1 LQKENNYMLFTSFN
15 EDLIFEDKIKT
26 KVILETSFS
35 KEIRILLKAGQV
47 MKQHQTK
54 FPIVVHLLKGEIDFG
69 VENTVHRIK
78 EGDVLTLEA
87 NVPHDLSA
95 IEDSVVRLTLSKSDD
110 VARVEKVI
118 EESDQ

>member
-1 LQKENNYMLFTSFN
+1 MLLTSFQ
-15 EDLIFEDKIKT
+15 EGLLFGDKIKT
-26 KVILETSFS
+26 KVILETAFS

-54 FPIVVHLLKGEIDFG
+54 FPIVVHLLQGEIAFG

-78 EGDVLTLEA
+78 EGDILTLEA

-95 IEDSVVRLTLSKSDD
+95 IQDSVVRLTLSKSDD

-118 EESDQ
+118 EASE

>member
-1 LQKENNYMLFTSFN
+1 MLLTSFQ
-15 EDLIFEDKIKT
+15 EDLIFGDKVKT
-26 KVILETSFS
+26 KVILETAFS

-78 EGDVLTLEA
+78 EGDILSLEA
-87 NVPHDLSA
+87 YVPHDLSA
-95 IEDSVVRLTLSKSDD
+95 IEDSVVRLTLSESDD
-110 VARVEKVI
+110 VARVEKVT
-118 EESDQ
+118 EESDKKLA